1 MEIVTGTLAMLR
13 RWGQMLGPYLML
25 EILLPG
31 GTLMAL
37 LLFLYRRTQQS
48 ECRIRIL
55 PNDYPDKA
63 GQGIRRRR
71 SPLIL
76 PPPCIASL
84 RQDGDGSAG

>member
-1 MEIVTGTLAMLR
+1 MQRRPGEWDRRDERELQMEIVTGILAMLR

-55 PNDYPDKA
+55 SNDYPDKVEPVKSFV
-63 GQGIRRRR
+63 GGDRR
-71 SPLIL
+71 
-76 PPPCIASL
+76 
-84 RQDGDGSAG
+84 